1 MDATI
6 REATSEDAG
15 DVQQVARESWHAAY
29 DDIVG
34 AERVES
40 VVDSWYDL
48 DGLERSIAREDGQF
62 LVAETPSKDDGE
74 MPGGDSEASDRD
86 SEASGGDGEVVG
98 FAQAVLGEEG
108 EAAELPRIYVHP
120 DRWSEGVG
128 SELLDR
134 IEEWLRERGAE
145 RLRLVVLADNEV
157 GNAFYESHGY
167 RAVGSCETEFEG
179 ETYADYVREKE
190 L

>member
-6 REATSEDAG
+6 REATTDDAEDIR
-15 DVQQVARESWHAAY
+15 QVARESWHAAY

-40 VVDSWYDL
+40 VVDSWYDR
-48 DGLERSIAREDGQF
+48 DGLEQSVAREDGRF
-62 LVAETPSKDDGE
+62 LVAETSSKD
-74 MPGGDSEASDRD
+74 DSEAS
-86 SEASGGDGEVVG
+86 SEDGTASSEDGEVVG
-98 FAQAVLGEEG
+98 FAQAVLGDED

-120 DRWSEGVG
+120 EHWGEGVG

-134 IEEWLRERGAE
+134 IETWLRERGAE

-157 GNAFYESHGY
+157 GNAFYEKCGY
-167 RAVGSCETEFEG
+167 RTVGSRESEFEG

>member
-6 REATSEDAG
+6 REATTDDAEDIR
-15 DVQQVARESWHAAY
+15 QVARESWHAAY

-40 VVDSWYDL
+40 VVDSWYDR
-48 DGLERSIAREDGQF
+48 DRLEQSVAREDGRF
-62 LVAETPSKDDGE
+62 LVAEIETDH
-74 MPGGDSEASDRD
+74 EASI
-86 SEASGGDGEVVG
+86 EGGTASSGDGQIVG
-98 FAQAVLGEEG
+98 FAQAVLGDED

-120 DRWSEGVG
+120 DHWGGGIG

-134 IEEWLRERGAE
+134 IETWLRERRAE

-157 GNAFYESHGY
+157 GNAFYEKCGY
-167 RAVGSCETEFEG
+167 RTVGSRESEFEG

>member
-1 MDATI
+1 METTI
-6 REATSEDAG
+6 RAATSEDVEAIR
-15 DVQQVARESWHAAY
+15 QVARESWHATY

-40 VVDSWYDL
+40 VVDSWYDR
-48 DGLERSIAREDGQF
+48 DGLAQSVAREDGRF
-62 LVAETPSKDDGE
+62 LVAEAGGKTVGGDNKPSSRNGEAVDEDGE
-74 MPGGDSEASDRD
+74 I
-86 SEASGGDGEVVG
+86 VG
-98 FAQAVLGEEG
+98 FAQAVLGDED

-120 DRWSEGVG
+120 DHWNEGIG

-134 IEEWLRERGAE
+134 IETWVREREAE

-167 RAVGSCETEFEG
+167 RAVGSRESELEG